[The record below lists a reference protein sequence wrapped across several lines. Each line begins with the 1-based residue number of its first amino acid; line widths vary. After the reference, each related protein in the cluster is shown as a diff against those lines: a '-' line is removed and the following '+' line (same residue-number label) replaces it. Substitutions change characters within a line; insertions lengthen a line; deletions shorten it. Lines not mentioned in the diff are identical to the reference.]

1 VGQSLAILQAF
12 VQSCPFMLYVWQMP
26 SAHCEFM
33 LHGQKMLR
41 PVGKLHV
48 LPSPPTSGPFGEPST
63 MGASEPE
70 SMSSVGSQAPYEL
83 PSFAQICA
91 PGRPSAAVHSR

>member
-1 VGQSLAILQAF
+1 VGQSLAILHGF

-33 LHGQKMLR
+33 VHGQKMLR

-48 LPSPPTSGPFGEPST
+48 LPSPPTSGAFGELST
-63 MGASEPE
+63 MGASMPA
-70 SMSSVGSQAPYEL
+70 STSNVGSHAPYEL

-91 PGRPSAAVHSR
+91 PGRPSGAVHSR